1 MSTTTFGEGAMTQG
15 VAAAVR
21 ACLEWAGDADTG
33 PAPDT
38 GALVLLLTAHQ
49 DLGAPDPG
57 DWCVDDVREVARAVR
72 AGAYPLDGLRG
83 ADGAGG
89 SGGADEGAD
98 ILRSTWLTWCDHL
111 VDQGGLLSDESP
123 RRLRAAVEE
132 VDLSPW
138 CDTGPAAVPGAAPV
152 LADRFEEAPPRPVT
166 PAEPGDLDD
175 AARRCRTLA
184 DAARLTVWIDRG
196 RVLRPDPE
204 GRDALCAEDVLA
216 AAAHLETSPA
226 DIDHLFSVARAARLL
241 RTTYTRVLTGRAAYA
256 WSSGVPGAVADAW
269 ADALPAMAA
278 EHGTAA
284 LLVLT
289 DLFLS
294 GRERTAA
301 QVAAAYRDRGGTGPE
316 QVGAALEL
324 LADLD
329 AVHRVGE
336 RFRIARLGD
345 HFMVRQLQRAGAAVR
360 VTRAIADMDA
370 REVLALLE
378 EGRPV
383 DTDGLLGRWARGR
396 DIDTVAAEL
405 LQSCAEPRAWHRR
418 RRVFGLLA
426 ERGADPEAALRAHVH
441 HPVLG
446 GWVRRLRPGTPEP
459 PTSPVTAWALLDD
472 YAVLAEAG
480 LPLPAADRE
489 RLAPHAS
496 RFVRAVRSSGHP
508 AADGVLDRLADGELG
523 LDLARAARRTRTD

>member
-1 MSTTTFGEGAMTQG
+1 MTRG
-15 VAAAVR
+15 VASAVR
-21 ACLEWAGDADTG
+21 ACLDWAGDTDAG
-33 PAPDT
+33 PAPDP
-38 GALVLLLTAHQ
+38 GALALLLTAHQ

-57 DWCVDDVREVARAVR
+57 DWSVDDVREVARAVR
-72 AGAYPLDGLRG
+72 AGAYPLDGLH
-83 ADGAGG
+83 GAGG
-89 SGGADEGAD
+89 PDEGAE
-98 ILRSTWLTWCDHL
+98 ILRSTWLAWCDHL

-132 VDLSPW
+132 VDLAPW
-138 CDTGPAAVPGAAPV
+138 CDTGPAPVPPAAPV

-184 DAARLTVWIDRG
+184 DAARLTVWVDRG

-204 GRDALCAEDVLA
+204 GRDALCAEDVLS

-269 ADALPAMAA
+269 ADALPAMTA

-294 GRERTAA
+294 GRARTAA
-301 QVAAAYRDRGGTGPE
+301 EVAAGYRDRGGTGPE
-316 QVGAALEL
+316 QVSAALEA
-324 LADLD
+324 LADLG
-329 AVHRVGE
+329 AVHRADG

-345 HFMVRQLQRAGAAVR
+345 HAMVRQLQRAGAAVR
-360 VTRAIADMDA
+360 VTPAIADMGV

-383 DTDGLLGRWARGR
+383 DTDGLLERWARNR
-396 DIDTVAAEL
+396 DIGAVTGEL
-405 LQSCAEPRAWHRR
+405 LQACTEPRAWHRR
-418 RRVFGLLA
+418 RRVFALLA
-426 ERGADPEAALRAHVH
+426 GRGTDPETDLRAHLN

-446 GWVRRLRPGTPEP
+446 GWVRRLRPGPPEP

-472 YAVLAEAG
+472 YAALAEAG
-480 LPLPAADRE
+480 LPLPAGDRE

-496 RFVRAVRSSGHP
+496 RFVRSVRSSGHP

-523 LDLARAARRTRTD
+523 LDLARAARRARAD

>member
-1 MSTTTFGEGAMTQG
+1 MSTTTFGEGAMTRG
-15 VAAAVR
+15 VASAVR
-21 ACLEWAGDADTG
+21 ACLDWAEDADTG
-33 PAPDT
+33 PAPDP
-38 GALVLLLTAHQ
+38 GALALLLTAHR
-49 DLGAPDPG
+49 DLGAPEPG

-72 AGAYPLDGLRG
+72 AGALPLGGLRG
-83 ADGAGG
+83 ADG
-89 SGGADEGAD
+89 SGGGAEV
-98 ILRSTWLTWCDHL
+98 LRSTWLTWCDHL
-111 VDQGGLLSDESP
+111 VGQGGLLSDESP

-132 VDLSPW
+132 ADLDPCS
-138 CDTGPAAVPGAAPV
+138 DTGPAAVPAAAPV

-184 DAARLTVWIDRG
+184 DAARLTVWVDRG
-196 RVLRPDPE
+196 RVLRPDPG
-204 GRDALCAEDVLA
+204 GRDALCAEDVPA
-216 AAAHLETSPA
+216 AAAHLETTP
-226 DIDHLFSVARAARLL
+226 DDVDHLFCVARAARLL

-284 LLVLT
+284 LLALT

-301 QVAAAYRDRGGTGPE
+301 EVAAAYRGRGGAGPE
-316 QVGAALEL
+316 RMRAALEV
-324 LADLD
+324 LAELD
-329 AVHRVGE
+329 AVHRVGG

-360 VTRAIADMDA
+360 VTRAIPDMGV

-383 DTDGLLGRWARGR
+383 DTEGLLDRWARGR
-396 DIDTVAAEL
+396 DIGAVAGEL
-405 LQSCAEPRAWHRR
+405 VQACTEPRAWHRR
-418 RRVFGLLA
+418 RKVFTLLA
-426 ERGADPEAALRAHVH
+426 ERGADPEVALRAHLN

-472 YAVLAEAG
+472 YAALAEAG
-480 LPLPAADRE
+480 LPLPDDDRE
-489 RLAPHAS
+489 RLAPHAT
-496 RFVRAVRSSGHP
+496 RFVRSVRVSGHP

-523 LDLARAARRTRTD
+523 LDLARAARRVRAG

>member
-1 MSTTTFGEGAMTQG
+1 MTPG
-15 VAAAVR
+15 VASAVR
-21 ACLEWAGDADTG
+21 ACLDWARDADTG
-33 PAPDT
+33 PAPDP
-38 GALVLLLTAHQ
+38 GALALLLTAHQ

-57 DWCVDDVREVARAVR
+57 DWSVDDVREVARAVR

-83 ADGAGG
+83 ADGADG
-89 SGGADEGAD
+89 SVEV
-98 ILRSTWLTWCDHL
+98 LRSTWLAWCDHL
-111 VDQGGLLSDESP
+111 VDQGALVSDESP

-132 VDLSPW
+132 VALAPW
-138 CDTGPAAVPGAAPV
+138 CDTGPAAVPAAAPV

-184 DAARLTVWIDRG
+184 DAARLTVWVDQG

-216 AAAHLETSPA
+216 AAAHLEASPA

-278 EHGTAA
+278 GHGTDA

-301 QVAAAYRDRGGTGPE
+301 EVAAAYRDRGGAGPE
-316 QVGAALEL
+316 QMSAALET

-329 AVHRVGE
+329 AVHRVGG

-360 VTRAIADMDA
+360 VTRAIADMDV
-370 REVLALLE
+370 REVLDLLE
-378 EGRPV
+378 HGRPV
-383 DTDGLLGRWARGR
+383 DTEGLLGRWARDR
-396 DIDTVAAEL
+396 DIGAVAGEL
-405 LQSCAEPRAWHRR
+405 LRACTDPGAWHRR
-418 RRVFGLLA
+418 RRVFTLLA
-426 ERGADPEAALRAHVH
+426 ERGTDPEVTLRAHLN

-472 YAVLAEAG
+472 YAALTEAG
-480 LPLPAADRE
+480 LPLPAGDRD

-496 RFVRAVRSSGHP
+496 RFVRSVRSSGHP

-523 LDLARAARRTRTD
+523 LDLARAARRVRTA

>member
-1 MSTTTFGEGAMTQG
+1 MTPG
-15 VAAAVR
+15 IASAVR
-21 ACLEWAGDADTG
+21 ACLEWAGDVATG
-33 PAPDT
+33 PAPDP
-38 GALVLLLTAHQ
+38 GALALLLTAHQ

-57 DWCVDDVREVARAVR
+57 DWSVDDVREVARAVR
-72 AGAYPLDGLRG
+72 AGIRPLDGVH
-83 ADGAGG
+83 GAGDP
-89 SGGADEGAD
+89 GGTGEV
-98 ILRSTWLTWCDHL
+98 LRSAWLTWCDHL

-123 RRLRAAVEE
+123 RRLRAAIEE
-132 VDLSPW
+132 ADLAPGRG
-138 CDTGPAAVPGAAPV
+138 TGPAAVPAAAPV
-152 LADRFEEAPPRPVT
+152 LADRFEQAPPCPVA
-166 PAEPGDLDD
+166 PAEPGDLDE

-184 DAARLTVWIDRG
+184 DAARLTVWVDQG
-196 RVLRPDPE
+196 RVLRPDPD

-226 DIDHLFSVARAARLL
+226 DIDHLFGVARAARLL

-269 ADALPAMAA
+269 AAALPAMAA

-289 DLFLS
+289 DLFLT
-294 GRERTAA
+294 GRERTPEEIAA
-301 QVAAAYRDRGGTGPE
+301 SYRGRSGADPE
-316 QVGAALEL
+316 SVHSALEL

-329 AVHRVGE
+329 AAHRTGGG
-336 RFRIARLGD
+336 FRITRLGD

-370 REVLALLE
+370 GEVLSLLE

-396 DIDTVAAEL
+396 DIDTVAREL
-405 LQSCAEPRAWHRR
+405 VGACAEPGAWHRR
-418 RRVFGLLA
+418 RRVFALLA
-426 ERGADPEAALRAHVH
+426 GRGVDPEKGLRAHLH

-446 GWVRRLRPGTPEP
+446 GWVRRLRSGDPEP

-472 YAVLAEAG
+472 YAVLLEAG
-480 LPLPAADRE
+480 LPLPAGDRD
-489 RLAPHAS
+489 RLSPHAS
-496 RFVRAVRSSGHP
+496 RFVRSVRSCGHP
-508 AADGVLDRLADGELG
+508 VADGVLDRLADGELG
-523 LDLARAARRTRTD
+523 LDLARAARRARPD